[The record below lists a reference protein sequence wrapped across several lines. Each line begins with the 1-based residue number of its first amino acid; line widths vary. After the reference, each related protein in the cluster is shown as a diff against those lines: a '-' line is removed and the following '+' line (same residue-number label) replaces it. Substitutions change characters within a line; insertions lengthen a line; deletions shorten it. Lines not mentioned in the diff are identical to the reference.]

1 MARFLMAS
9 EPVAV
14 LASGS
19 CQVSPEISALEGP
32 EAFDTANVMVRFA
45 NGKDA
50 IIDVCRQAPYGYDQ
64 RAEVLGTKGMM
75 MTDNMHPSTARILSD
90 KFCGHADMPYDF
102 FMSRYIAAYE
112 AETVAFIDSIESA
125 SDAPVT
131 GEDGVIAL
139 AMAIAAGLSAKEQR
153 WVKLS
158 EVLPALDGSMEGS
171 PRLRKRDRLSAFLRS
186 LGGARTSEPEPIPA

>member
-1 MARFLMAS
+1 MADL
-9 EPVAV
+9 
-14 LASGS
+14 
-19 CQVSPEISALEGP
+19 
-32 EAFDTANVMVRFA
+32 
-45 NGKDA
+45 
-50 IIDVCRQAPYGYDQ
+50 
-64 RAEVLGTKGMM
+64 
-75 MTDNMHPSTARILSD
+75 
-90 KFCGHADMPYDF
+90 PYDF

-112 AETVAFIDSIESA
+112 ATSTRLASRALTRPRHVHDTSTTRPRHAPQAETVAFIDSIESKA
-125 SDAPVT
+125 DAPVT